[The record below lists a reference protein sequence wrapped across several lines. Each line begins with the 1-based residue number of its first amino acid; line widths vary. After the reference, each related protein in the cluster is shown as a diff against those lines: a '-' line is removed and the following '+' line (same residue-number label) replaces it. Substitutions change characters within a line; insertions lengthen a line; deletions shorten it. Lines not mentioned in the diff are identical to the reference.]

1 MSSSEAAP
9 AAPAPG
15 VDRAPDGRPASIG
28 RVIWLVRGLVAAGA
42 VVTVLVVVFWD
53 QLVAAWS
60 AGHPPGSAIQQP
72 VFVPVVIVSY
82 LTIGGLLLTL
92 LPFLRGGHDWARWS
106 LVATIG
112 LIVLATV
119 GGLRTSPPTVF
130 VLCGAVSLVYNAV
143 ILFSLL
149 RPDTHRFLRGTG
161 SSTAV

>member
-9 AAPAPG
+9 AAPR
-15 VDRAPDGRPASIG
+15 VDPAATGRPDSIT
-28 RVIWLVRGLVAAGA
+28 RAIWLVRGLVAVGA

-60 AGHPPGSAIQQP
+60 AGHPPGSSIQQP

-106 LVATIG
+106 LVATVV

-149 RPDTHRFLRGTG
+149 RPDTHRFLRGG
-161 SSTAV
+161 GASRAS

>member
-9 AAPAPG
+9 AAPG
-15 VDRAPDGRPASIG
+15 VDRVDGGRPTSIT
-28 RVIWLVRGLVAAGA
+28 RVVWLVRGLVAAGA

-106 LVATIG
+106 LVATVV

-149 RPDTHRFLRGTG
+149 RPDTHRFLRGAG
-161 SSTAV
+161 ASSAS